1 MNEINRNTRTLVV
14 SFVVAIMVLIPLRFV
29 EVGQTVGNNDE
40 VQVLGET
47 TVSQEAV
54 PTAVLEEPYKTIE
67 NQKSCVIKADIDSA
81 WAELKAEVESG
92 QIDQEQAADMVAQLV
107 SVEKDSCK

>member
-47 TVSQEAV
+47 MVSQEAAS
-54 PTAVLEEPYKTIE
+54 TAVLEEPYRTIE
-67 NQKSCVIKADIDSA
+67 NNKNCVTKADIGSA
-81 WAELKAEVESG
+81 WAELGAEVESG
-92 QIDQEQAADMVAQLV
+92 QIDEGQATDIMAQLV